1 MSLLFSSGI
10 LGVVMVLNTFPKL
23 KGDIGAELET
33 MSKLWEKLRLD
44 GHSLH
49 TWCYGQSLP
58 PLGSG

>member
-1 MSLLFSSGI
+1 ML
-10 LGVVMVLNTFPKL
+10 LNTFPEL
-23 KGDIGAELET
+23 KGDIDAELET
-33 MSKLWEKLRLD
+33 MSKLWENLRLD